1 MAGRF
6 PLFTDAHIQ
15 QPIVDGLMRR
25 GWDVERSIDSFP
37 ERTKDNILLDY
48 ALASGRVFVTND
60 PGVIETV
67 NDWLA
72 DGRSISGMVFWKQL
86 LYYQMSPGDFI
97 RAFEA
102 FAQEDDPFRVPI
114 RYIGKPSK

>member
-15 QPIVDGLMRR
+15 QSIIEGLKRR
-25 GWDVERSIDSFP
+25 GWDVERSIDLFP
-37 ERTKDNILLDY
+37 ERTKDDALLDY
-48 ALASGRVFVTND
+48 VVASGRVFVTND

-67 NDWLA
+67 NDWPA
-72 DGRSISGMVFWKQL
+72 DGRSIRGMVFWKQL
-86 LYYQMSPGDFI
+86 LYYEMSAGDFI

-102 FAQEDDPFRVPI
+102 FAKEDKPFRVLI

>member
-1 MAGRF
+1 MSS
-6 PLFTDAHIQ
+6 
-15 QPIVDGLMRR
+15 
-25 GWDVERSIDSFP
+25 ERSIDLFP

-72 DGRSISGMVFWKQL
+72 ERRSIRGMVFWKQL
-86 LYYQMSPGDFI
+86 STT
-97 RAFEA
+97 
-102 FAQEDDPFRVPI
+102 
-114 RYIGKPSK
+114 K